1 MKKVTKK
8 VTIALLGQPNSGKS
22 TLFNGLTGAN
32 QHVGNWPGK
41 TVEKKE
47 GEFSHKGTD
56 YKIVDLPGAYGLSAN
71 SEEEVITREYIASGQ
86 ADLVAIMAD
95 ASQLNRSLF
104 MLSDYIG
111 INIPVVLIMN
121 MMDVA
126 KNQGKEINIKGF
138 QNSLNIPVI
147 PIVAANKKEY
157 RELYAFL
164 EHSDLDRGGF
174 LFDENLER
182 AYENLVG
189 GNYKL
194 LKKYIPDKGIG
205 VFSKSWIIGK
215 LLDQAPK
222 VIALV
227 KDNIEK
233 QNYRE
238 IEAILKGI
246 KNGNL
251 LTGNCKFDWIDKLI
265 GANVIQQKKLFKRSK
280 FDRIATSKV
289 WGKPMAIGIII
300 LGLIVSMLIGFP
312 LMGLFGV
319 AIPKIS
325 ALLANGLLAIGVSN
339 WLISLLCGAVMTA
352 ITFALQ
358 MASYVLGISLVFGFL
373 EDVGYMARVSYVFDN
388 TMSKLGLQGKAIMP
402 FLLSFGCNI
411 GGITGTRIIDSWGQR
426 VMTIA
431 LSWVVPCGSTWGVV
445 GLVTGTFFGKR
456 ALFVILSL
464 FAVAFLH
471 LLITYRVFRKSLYE
485 GSEHFG
491 MIMELPPY
499 HKPHWKNLFSSV
511 LNKMG
516 NVLKRALNIIILI
529 SIVFWILAYTPDGN
543 IANSLI
549 YKVGTFIEPV
559 TKLFGLP
566 WQLFMAF
573 VASAMGKESA
583 LGVMASLFTSS
594 GIWNAVETK
603 GAIDTAIL
611 SNNMLS
617 VISKP
622 EALAFTFA
630 FFFNMPCLMA
640 LAATAQETHS
650 KKWTI
655 KIALYYIIS
664 ALIISSVA
672 YYIGMLIF

>member
-1 MKKVTKK
+1 MKK
-8 VTIALLGQPNSGKS
+8 VTIALLGQPNLGKS

-47 GEFSHKGTD
+47 GEFSYKGTD

-71 SEEEVITREYIASGQ
+71 SEEEVITREYIASGE
-86 ADLVAIMAD
+86 ADLIAIMAD

-121 MMDVA
+121 MMDIA
-126 KNQGKEINIKGF
+126 KNQGKEINIKGL
-138 QNSLNIPVI
+138 QKSLNIPVI
-147 PIVAANKKEY
+147 PIVAADKKEY
-157 RELYAFL
+157 QELYTFL
-164 EHSDLDRGGF
+164 EHSDRGEI
-174 LFDENLER
+174 LSDKNLEI
-182 AYENLVG
+182 AYENIVG
-189 GNYKL
+189 GNYKI
-194 LKKYIPDKGIG
+194 LKKYIPDKGIS
-205 VFSKSWIIGK
+205 VFSKTWIIGK
-215 LLDQAPK
+215 MLDQDPK

-227 KDNIEK
+227 KDNVEK
-233 QNYRE
+233 IKFGE
-238 IEAILKGI
+238 IEAILKDI

-251 LTGNCKFDWIDKLI
+251 ITGNCKFDWIDKLI
-265 GANVIQQKKLFKRSK
+265 TSNVIQQKKLFKRSK
-280 FDRIATSKV
+280 FDCIATSKV

-339 WLISLLCGAVMTA
+339 LLISLLCGAVMTA

-445 GLVTGTFFGKR
+445 GLVTGTFFGKQ

-471 LLITYRVFRKSLYE
+471 LLITYRVFRRSLYE
-485 GSEHFG
+485 GSQHFG

-511 LNKMG
+511 INRMG
-516 NVLKRALNIIILI
+516 NILKRALRIIILI
-529 SIVFWILAYTPDGN
+529 SIIFWILAYTPDGN

-559 TKLFGLP
+559 TKLVGLP

-583 LGVMASLFTSS
+583 LGVMSSLFTSS

-655 KIALYYIIS
+655 KIALYYILS

-672 YYIGMLIF
+672 YRIGMLIF

>member
-1 MKKVTKK
+1 MKK

-47 GEFSHKGTD
+47 GEFSYKGTD
-56 YKIVDLPGAYGLSAN
+56 YKIVDLPGAYGLSAD
-71 SEEEVITREYIASGQ
+71 SEEEVITREYIASGE
-86 ADLVAIMAD
+86 ADLIAIMAD

-121 MMDVA
+121 MMDIA
-126 KNQGKEINIKGF
+126 KNQGKEINIKGL
-138 QNSLNIPVI
+138 QKSLNIPVI
-147 PIVAANKKEY
+147 PIVAADKKEY
-157 RELYAFL
+157 QELYTFL
-164 EHSDLDRGGF
+164 EHSDRGEI
-174 LFDENLER
+174 LSDKNLEI
-182 AYENLVG
+182 AYENIVG
-189 GNYKL
+189 GNYKI
-194 LKKYIPDKGIG
+194 LKKYIPDKGIS
-205 VFSKSWIIGK
+205 VFSKTWIIGK
-215 LLDQAPK
+215 MLDQDPK

-227 KDNIEK
+227 KDNVEK
-233 QNYRE
+233 IKFGE
-238 IEAILKGI
+238 IEAILKDI

-251 LTGNCKFDWIDKLI
+251 ITGNCKFDWIDKLI
-265 GANVIQQKKLFKRSK
+265 TSNVIQQKKLFKRSK
-280 FDRIATSKV
+280 FDCIATSKV
-289 WGKPMAIGIII
+289 WGKPMEIGIII

-339 WLISLLCGAVMTA
+339 LLISLLCGAVMTA
-352 ITFALQ
+352 ITFSLQ

-445 GLVTGTFFGKR
+445 GLVTGTFFGKQ

-471 LLITYRVFRKSLYE
+471 LLITYQVFRRSLYE
-485 GSEHFG
+485 GSQHFG

-499 HKPHWKNLFSSV
+499 HKPQWKNLFSSV
-511 LNKMG
+511 INRMG
-516 NVLKRALNIIILI
+516 NILKRALRIIILI
-529 SIVFWILAYTPDGN
+529 SIIFWILAYTPDGN

-559 TKLFGLP
+559 TKLVGLP

-583 LGVMASLFTSS
+583 LGVMSSLFTSS

-655 KIALYYIIS
+655 KIALYYILS
-664 ALIISSVA
+664 ALIISSVV
-672 YYIGMLIF
+672 YRIGMLIF

>member
-1 MKKVTKK
+1 MKK
-8 VTIALLGQPNSGKS
+8 VTIALLGQPNLGKS

-47 GEFSHKGTD
+47 GEFSYKGTD

-71 SEEEVITREYIASGQ
+71 SEEEVITREYIASGE
-86 ADLVAIMAD
+86 ADLIAIMAD

-121 MMDVA
+121 MMDIA
-126 KNQGKEINIKGF
+126 KNQGKEINIKGL
-138 QNSLNIPVI
+138 QKSLNIPVI
-147 PIVAANKKEY
+147 PIVAADKKEY
-157 RELYAFL
+157 QELYTFL
-164 EHSDLDRGGF
+164 EHSDRGEI
-174 LFDENLER
+174 LSDKNLEI
-182 AYENLVG
+182 AYENIVG
-189 GNYKL
+189 GNYKI
-194 LKKYIPDKGIG
+194 LKKYIPDKGIS
-205 VFSKSWIIGK
+205 VFSKTWIIGK
-215 LLDQAPK
+215 MLDQDPK

-227 KDNIEK
+227 KDNVEK
-233 QNYRE
+233 IKFGE
-238 IEAILKGI
+238 IEAILKDI

-265 GANVIQQKKLFKRSK
+265 TSNVIQQKKLFKRSK
-280 FDRIATSKV
+280 FDCIATSKV

-339 WLISLLCGAVMTA
+339 LLISLLCGAVMTA

-445 GLVTGTFFGKR
+445 GLVTGTFFGKQ

-471 LLITYRVFRKSLYE
+471 LLITYRVFRRSLYE
-485 GSEHFG
+485 GSQHFG

-511 LNKMG
+511 INRMG
-516 NVLKRALNIIILI
+516 NILKRALRIIILI
-529 SIVFWILAYTPDGN
+529 SIIFWILAYTPDGN

-559 TKLFGLP
+559 TKLVGLP

-583 LGVMASLFTSS
+583 LGVMSSLFTSS

-655 KIALYYIIS
+655 KIAL
-664 ALIISSVA
+664 
-672 YYIGMLIF
+672 

>member
-1 MKKVTKK
+1 MKK
-8 VTIALLGQPNSGKS
+8 VTIALLGQPNLGKS

-47 GEFSHKGTD
+47 GEFSYKGTD

-71 SEEEVITREYIASGQ
+71 SEEEVITREYIASGE
-86 ADLVAIMAD
+86 ADLIAIMAD

-121 MMDVA
+121 MMDIA
-126 KNQGKEINIKGF
+126 KNQGKEINIKGL
-138 QNSLNIPVI
+138 QKSLNIPVI
-147 PIVAANKKEY
+147 PIVAADKKEY
-157 RELYAFL
+157 QELYTFL
-164 EHSDLDRGGF
+164 EHSDRGEI
-174 LFDENLER
+174 LSDKNLEI
-182 AYENLVG
+182 AYENIVG
-189 GNYKL
+189 GNYKI
-194 LKKYIPDKGIG
+194 LKKYIPDKGIS
-205 VFSKSWIIGK
+205 VFSKTWIIGK
-215 LLDQAPK
+215 MLDQDPK

-227 KDNIEK
+227 KDNVEK
-233 QNYRE
+233 IKFGE
-238 IEAILKGI
+238 IEAILKDI

-265 GANVIQQKKLFKRSK
+265 TSNVIQQKKLFKRSK
-280 FDRIATSKV
+280 FDCIATSKV

-339 WLISLLCGAVMTA
+339 LLISLLCGAVMTA

-445 GLVTGTFFGKR
+445 GLVTGTFFGKQ

-471 LLITYRVFRKSLYE
+471 LLITYRVFRRSLYE
-485 GSEHFG
+485 GSQHFG

-511 LNKMG
+511 INRMG
-516 NVLKRALNIIILI
+516 NILKRALRIIILI
-529 SIVFWILAYTPDGN
+529 SIIFWILAYTPDGN

-559 TKLFGLP
+559 TKLVGLP

-583 LGVMASLFTSS
+583 LGVMSSLFTSS

-655 KIALYYIIS
+655 KIALYYILS

-672 YYIGMLIF
+672 YRIGMLIF

>member
-1 MKKVTKK
+1 MKK

-22 TLFNGLTGAN
+22 TLFNGLTGSN

-47 GEFSHKGTD
+47 GEFS
-56 YKIVDLPGAYGLSAN
+56 YKNTNYQIVDLPGAYGLSAN
-71 SEEEVITREYIASGQ
+71 SEEEVITREYIESGK
-86 ADLVAIMAD
+86 ANLIAIMAD

-111 INIPVVLIMN
+111 INILVVLIMN

-126 KNQGKEINIKGF
+126 KEQEKTIDVKGF
-138 QNSLNIPVI
+138 QATLGIPVI
-147 PIVAANKKEY
+147 PIVAADKKEY
-157 RELYAFL
+157 KDLYDFL
-164 EHSDLDRGGF
+164 EHSDRAKILADK
-174 LFDENLER
+174 NLEK
-182 AYENLVG
+182 AYENIIG
-189 GNYKL
+189 DGYRL
-194 LKKYIPDKGIG
+194 LKQYIPDEGLGI
-205 VFSKSWIIGK
+205 FSRSWIISK
-215 LLDQAPK
+215 LVDQDAK
-222 VIALV
+222 VIDLV
-227 KDNIEK
+227 KANIEK
-233 QNYRE
+233 STFKE
-238 IEAILKGI
+238 VEDILKDI

-251 LTGNCKFDWIDKLI
+251 LTGSCKFDWIDKLI
-265 GANVIQQKKLFKRSK
+265 NKNVIQKKILFKRSK
-280 FDRIATSKV
+280 FDRIATSKG

-300 LGLIVSMLIGFP
+300 LGLIASMIIGFP
-312 LMGLFGV
+312 LMGLFGFV
-319 AIPKIS
+319 ISNLS
-325 ALLANGLLAIGVSN
+325 ALLAKGLLAVGVSN

-352 ITFALQ
+352 ITFAFQ
-358 MASYVLGISLVFGFL
+358 MASFVLGISLVFGFL

-426 VMTIA
+426 IMTIA
-431 LSWVVPCGSTWGVV
+431 LSWVIPCGATWGVI
-445 GLVTGTFFGKR
+445 GLITGTFFGKQ
-456 ALFVILSL
+456 AIFVVLSL

-471 LLITYRVFRKSLYE
+471 LLITYKIFRKSLYE
-485 GSEHFG
+485 GSPHFG

-511 LNKMG
+511 INRMG
-516 NVLKRALNIIILI
+516 NVLKKALSVIVLI
-529 SIVFWILAYTPDGN
+529 SVIFWILAYTPDGN

-559 TKLFGLP
+559 TKFFGLP

-594 GIWNAVETK
+594 GIWHAVEAR
-603 GAIDTAIL
+603 GSIDTAIL
-611 SNNMLS
+611 SNNLLS

-622 EALAFTFA
+622 EALAFSFA

-655 KIALYYIIS
+655 RIALYYILT
-664 ALIISSVA
+664 ALIIAAIA
-672 YYIGMLIF
+672 YRVGMLIF

>member
-1 MKKVTKK
+1 MKK

-47 GEFSHKGTD
+47 GEFSYKGID

-71 SEEEVITREYIASGQ
+71 SEEEVITREYIASGE
-86 ADLVAIMAD
+86 ADLIAVIVD

-126 KNQGKEINIKGF
+126 KSQGKTIDVKGF
-138 QNSLNIPVI
+138 QKSLGIPVVS
-147 PIVAANKKEY
+147 IVAADKKEY
-157 RELYAFL
+157 SNLYDFL
-164 EHSDLDRGGF
+164 EHTDRVKILNDESLD
-174 LFDENLER
+174 
-182 AYENLVG
+182 
-189 GNYKL
+189 
-194 LKKYIPDKGIG
+194 KKYESAIGEKYQALKEYISNDGIG
-205 VFSKSWIIGK
+205 VFSKSWIAQK
-215 LLDQAPK
+215 LVEKDTK
-222 VIALV
+222 VIELV
-227 KDNIEK
+227 KGNVKAAKFQKIDT
-233 QNYRE
+233 
-238 IEAILKGI
+238 ILKDLN
-246 KNGNL
+246 NGNL
-251 LTGNCKFDWIDKLI
+251 LTGNCKFEWIDKLI
-265 GANVIQQKKLFKRSK
+265 SANVIQEKRLFKRSK
-280 FDRIATSKV
+280 FDCVATSKV
-289 WGKPMAIGIII
+289 CGKPMAIGIII
-300 LGLIVSMLIGFP
+300 LGLIGSMLIGGP
-312 LMGLFGV
+312 LMGLFGFV
-319 AIPKIS
+319 IPKIS
-325 ALLANGLLAIGVSN
+325 ALLAKGLLAVGVSN

-431 LSWVVPCGSTWGVV
+431 LSWVIPCGSTWGVI
-445 GLVTGTFFGKR
+445 GLVTGTFFGKQ
-456 ALFVILSL
+456 AIFVILSL

-471 LLITYRVFRKSLYE
+471 LLITYRIFRKSLYE
-485 GSEHFG
+485 GNENFG

-511 LNKMG
+511 FNKMG
-516 NVLKRALNIIILI
+516 NVLKRALSIIIII

-543 IANSLI
+543 IANSII
-549 YKVGTFIEPV
+549 YKIGTFIEPV

-594 GIWNAVETK
+594 GIWHAVEVK
-603 GAIDTAIL
+603 GTIDTAIL

-622 EALAFTFA
+622 EALAFSFA

-655 KIALYYIIS
+655 KIALYYIVS

-672 YYIGMLIF
+672 YHIGMLIY

>member
-1 MKKVTKK
+1 MF
-8 VTIALLGQPNSGKS
+8 I
-22 TLFNGLTGAN
+22 
-32 QHVGNWPGK
+32 
-41 TVEKKE
+41 
-47 GEFSHKGTD
+47 
-56 YKIVDLPGAYGLSAN
+56 
-71 SEEEVITREYIASGQ
+71 
-86 ADLVAIMAD
+86 
-95 ASQLNRSLF
+95 
-104 MLSDYIG
+104 
-111 INIPVVLIMN
+111 
-121 MMDVA
+121 
-126 KNQGKEINIKGF
+126 
-138 QNSLNIPVI
+138 
-147 PIVAANKKEY
+147 
-157 RELYAFL
+157 
-164 EHSDLDRGGF
+164 
-174 LFDENLER
+174 
-182 AYENLVG
+182 
-189 GNYKL
+189 
-194 LKKYIPDKGIG
+194 
-205 VFSKSWIIGK
+205 
-215 LLDQAPK
+215 
-222 VIALV
+222 
-227 KDNIEK
+227 
-233 QNYRE
+233 
-238 IEAILKGI
+238 
-246 KNGNL
+246 
-251 LTGNCKFDWIDKLI
+251 
-265 GANVIQQKKLFKRSK
+265 QKKRVFKRSK

-289 WGKPMAIGIII
+289 FGKPMAIGVII

-312 LMGLFGV
+312 LMGLFGFV
-319 AIPKIS
+319 IPKIS
-325 ALLANGLLAIGVSN
+325 ALLAKELVAIGVSN

-411 GGITGTRIIDSWGQR
+411 GGITGTRVIDSWGQR

-431 LSWVVPCGSTWGVV
+431 LSWVVPCGSTWGVI
-445 GLVTGTFFGKR
+445 GLVTGTFFGKQ
-456 ALFVILSL
+456 AVFVILSL

-471 LLITYRVFRKSLYE
+471 LLITYRIFRKSLYE
-485 GSEHFG
+485 GSQHFG

-511 LNKMG
+511 MNKMG
-516 NVLKRALNIIILI
+516 NVLKRALSIIILI
-529 SIVFWILAYTPDGN
+529 SVVFWILAYTPDGN

-594 GIWNAVETK
+594 GIWHAVEAK

-611 SNNMLS
+611 SNNMLTT
-617 VISKP
+617 ISKP

-655 KIALYYIIS
+655 KIALYYILS
-664 ALIISSVA
+664 ALVISSIV
-672 YYIGMLIF
+672 YHIGVLIF